1 MSIIIDTSA
10 LIAARNSDD
19 KNHKIAIAIFEDI
32 LNGIYGTAFIS
43 DLILSEA
50 ISYAYI
56 ATKNKNI
63 ALDIAKFAL
72 TKPLRLV
79 YITPV
84 DLDLAFEIYQQY
96 FDSELSFTDC
106 TTIALMKR
114 LRIEALF
121 TFDRE
126 FQGIVK
132 TVGV

>member
-10 LIAARNSDD
+10 IVAARNSDD
-19 KNHKIAIAIFEDI
+19 KNHKIAVAIFEDI
-32 LNGIYGTAFIS
+32 IGGIYGTAIIS

-50 ISYAYI
+50 ISYAYV

-63 ALDIAKFAL
+63 ALDIAKFAQ
-72 TKPLRLV
+72 TKPIKLFFLGPAD
-79 YITPV
+79 I
-84 DLDLAFEIYQQY
+84 DLALELYQQY
-96 FDSELSFTDC
+96 FDSELSFIDC

-114 LRIEALF
+114 LRIEAIF

-126 FQGIVK
+126 FIGIVK